1 MCSTG
6 SGERDVVTYGRIR
19 ASLLLIAAACTLA
32 TVAHAATHVLD
43 VHVVAVV
50 DGDSLTVRD
59 SNGVTHG
66 VRLAGIDAP
75 EHGQPYSRQ
84 SKSNLVRMTLGED
97 ARIEWSERDDYGR
110 LVAKVWVAP
119 ADAPCQAS
127 SCPRTLDTGLAQVTT
142 GLAWHYKQYESD
154 QSEEDRHRYA
164 DAETEA
170 RARRLGLWQD
180 PAAAPPWDWRR
191 GLTNGAIKKSRS
203 DICHAPDSPT
213 YRTVTRFTSYPTVEA
228 CLASGG
234 RLARPR

>member
-1 MCSTG
+1 M
-6 SGERDVVTYGRIR
+6 R
-19 ASLLLIAAACTLA
+19 ASSLLLAALCVFA
-32 TVAHAATHVLD
+32 TTARAAHVLD
-43 VHVVAVV
+43 VHVVAVA

-59 SNGVTHG
+59 SNGVTHE
-66 VRLAGIDAP
+66 VRLASIDAP

-84 SKSNLVRMTLGED
+84 SKASLVRMALGEG
-97 ARIEWSERDDYGR
+97 ARIEWSERDGYGR
-110 LVAKVWVAP
+110 LVAKVWVVP

-142 GLAWHYKQYESD
+142 GLAWHYKKYERD

-180 PAAAPPWDWRR
+180 LAAAPPWDWRH
-191 GLTNGAIKKSRS
+191 GLTNGPVKKSRG
-203 DICHAPDSPT
+203 DICHAPGNPT

-234 RLARPR
+234 RLPKPSGG